1 MKPRHAFA
9 LLLLPVV
16 FGVVGCSGSSSL
28 GEGATFD
35 DVRRR
40 VEARNA
46 QVRALTGD
54 GRISIDT
61 PEIGN
66 SGSVGVRLS
75 KPDSLLID
83 ITGPFGVGL
92 AKGLVTSRAFTFYN
106 QWDNMVFEGETT
118 LENMRRVLR
127 FPIEFADVLDVL
139 SGTVGFRAAPAVT
152 PVVTVDGGTW
162 TAVYSASS
170 ESIEY
175 VVETGYEAVTR
186 VTRRN
191 AQGEMLEQIQFKD
204 FRRRSGM
211 YLPSVVSIV
220 RPLSEESLTL
230 VYERTTLNNLPVDFT
245 FKVPRS
251 ATRVSL

>member
-1 MKPRHAFA
+1 MIPRHVLA
-9 LLLLPVV
+9 LLLLPAAMLY
-16 FGVVGCSGSSSL
+16 VGCTGASRLSDD
-28 GEGATFD
+28 ATFD

-46 QVRALTGD
+46 NVRALSGE

-92 AKGLVTSRAFTFYN
+92 ARGLVTSSAFTFYN
-106 QWDNMVFEGETT
+106 QWENTVLEGATSV
-118 LENMRRVLR
+118 ENMRRVLR
-127 FPIEFADVLDVL
+127 FPIAFADVLDVL
-139 SGTVGFRAAPAVT
+139 SGTVGFRGAAEAS
-152 PVVTVDGGTW
+152 PVVSVDGGTW
-162 TAVYSASS
+162 TAVYPTSQGT
-170 ESIEY
+170 IEY
-175 VVETGYEAVTR
+175 VVEIGYEAVTR

-191 AQGEMLEQIQFKD
+191 AQGEMLEMIQFKD
-204 FRRRSGM
+204 FRRKGGLYM
-211 YLPSVVSIV
+211 PSVVSIV

-230 VYERTTLNNLPVDFT
+230 VYERTTLNDLPLDFT

-251 ATRVSL
+251 ATKISM